1 MKSADPKEIEAS
13 YFRDIGI
20 EGLLHAANKPWSDP
34 QCGAYLQ
41 ELGPVFSLCPTPPG
55 NLLDIGCGAG
65 WTSALFAARGYQ
77 VTGIDLSPEAI
88 GFARERHGQPSLH
101 FEVHDFDTPF
111 DNHSQFDVAVFFDA
125 LHHSV
130 DESCPLRLAFEA
142 LRPGGVCVVCEP
154 GRGHAVAESSRKAME
169 SHGVTERDMTPTMII
184 GAARQAGFRSFEVY
198 PHPQRFAVPAYRDR
212 PTGGWSKQRILSV
225 PIVAAARAFY
235 AATIERR
242 SWGLVRLVK

>member
-1 MKSADPKEIEAS
+1 MRRLPSGTGPGVLALPDPAGQPLGHWLRRRLDQCTI
-13 YFRDIGI
+13 RC
-20 EGLLHAANKPWSDP
+20 PWLSSHRHRP
-34 QCGAYLQ
+34 
-41 ELGPVFSLCPTPPG
+41 
-55 NLLDIGCGAG
+55 
-65 WTSALFAARGYQ
+65 
-77 VTGIDLSPEAI
+77 VTGGNPNC
-88 GFARERHGQPSLH
+88 QPSLS
-101 FEVHDFDTPF
+101 FEVHDFDAPF
-111 DNHSQFDVAVFFDA
+111 DNHGQFDVAVFFDA

-130 DESCPLRLAFEA
+130 DESHPLRLAFEA

-154 GRGHAVAESSRKAME
+154 GRGHAVAESSRKATE
-169 SHGVTERDMTPTMII
+169 NHGVTERDMTPAMII

-198 PHPQRFAVPAYRDR
+198 PHPQRFAVPAYRHR